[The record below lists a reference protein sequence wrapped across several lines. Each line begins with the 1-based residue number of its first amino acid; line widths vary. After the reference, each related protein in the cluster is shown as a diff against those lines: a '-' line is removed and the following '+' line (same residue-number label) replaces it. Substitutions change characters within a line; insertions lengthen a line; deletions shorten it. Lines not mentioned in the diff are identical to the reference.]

1 MQNEEGWEC
10 FYETRAA
17 SLEAETLSG
26 LEAIRN
32 VLLLAIKRNPE
43 SADLTHWPS
52 WNLHYL
58 REIDDADI
66 LAGCTDK
73 CSGRAAIMVYDK
85 GPDIAHPREVGNIK
99 VQASDTIEECSER

>member
-1 MQNEEGWEC
+1 MTTVGVLLPNSSDLVGGKNSN
-10 FYETRAA
+10 R
-17 SLEAETLSG
+17 

-32 VLLLAIKRNPE
+32 VLLLATKRNPE

-66 LAGCTDK
+66 LARCTDK